1 MNNIKNDILPRSVGD
16 AVATTCLLGLK
27 PSATGDAIALLGDAI
42 APTRLLG
49 LKPSALQKPSGD
61 ATNSIVDILNPQGDV
76 PMGPPPHEHSSV
88 QLDAACDD
96 AIDQLIDRPALYHL
110 YKCQT
115 PDQQLRID
123 DSITKYKKELIRL
136 LADRAQYVEADGQ
149 YQFPHDEF
157 KRRVGMPT
165 ICGTKTRKSMVMSIV
180 EVCPVYT
187 LTTLGSNL
195 TGKVSMIKLNF
206 DLLRL
211 LDTKQIREITERV
224 YEQDINAEKIE
235 RDDATIDM
243 DSLRAYIK
251 GNENLSYSNSTTR
264 QYNAEARLIL
274 LMAEAHNGLLPQ
286 VVNESP
292 FGRRYYRG
300 LNLQNT
306 SRVVRYAA
314 LGKCYEYDLNA
325 AVYAIKFNMCADID
339 PFTRFTYTGEYLE
352 GGGKYKSQIRNRL
365 ARLAFNDSEH
375 SAHVKQQN
383 IDRIKTALTMIG
395 FGATKSGKGYYDS
408 SRHWKY
414 GSLAAVFSYQDKT
427 TKKPVF
433 MQDSYDRFINDSWVS
448 CFFQEQTAMTNM
460 LFDYFTKTTNFIT
473 KENHP
478 FLLAE
483 KAPRLSKNRCI
494 SYLFQSQERII
505 MDQVHAYCVQQN
517 IPVLLRVHDAIY
529 TKTKLNMVH
538 VYEQVFK
545 EIQSPFCDWLGT
557 KLFWLNDHAIEPY
570 TYDSQLLEHKQFIKL
585 EELKHGKGHRAVSVP
600 RAPVAAI
607 ASDSRAYDGGVDWG
621 TRSIDLYDNDTW
633 NSLTTRAEKQE
644 YCCAMNIAMPD
655 SVAATTPDF
664 IQQLLKQ

>member
-16 AVATTCLLGLK
+16 AVATTC
-27 PSATGDAIALLGDAI
+27 
-42 APTRLLG
+42 LLG

-123 DSITKYKKELIRL
+123 DSITKYKQLLIRL

-165 ICGTKTRKSMVMSIV
+165 ICGTKIRKSMVIAIV

-187 LTTLGSNL
+187 LTTPGNNL

-211 LDTKQIREITERV
+211 LDTKQILEITERV

-243 DSLRAYIK
+243 DSLKAYIK

-274 LMAEAHNGLLPQ
+274 LMAEAHGGLLPQ
-286 VVNESP
+286 IVNESP

-433 MQDSYDRFINDSWVS
+433 MQDSYDRFINDSWVN

-655 SVAATTPDF
+655 SVAATTPVF